1 MPPVSAWMDQRMSD
15 HSRWSALILGTVGL
29 VIVVLASQWH
39 RLGAVDLTGEVRQL
53 QQQTLPPRTSTPAS
67 ADLVRGEFTVRTEWM
82 FTTDLSS
89 RQYFEWLS
97 QHLPRNYAVVG
108 ETPKEMVLGRQL
120 AGDACTLTLS
130 ATDAEPKRVVA
141 KFSVGPD

>member
-1 MPPVSAWMDQRMSD
+1 MSG
-15 HSRWSALILGTVGL
+15 HSRWIAVILGTAGL

-39 RLGAVDLTGEVRQL
+39 RLGTVDLTEEVRQL
-53 QQQTLPPRTSTPAS
+53 QQQTLPPGESTPAS
-67 ADLVRGEFTVRTEWM
+67 ANLVRGEFTLRTEWM
-82 FTTDLSS
+82 FTTELTS
-89 RQYFEWLS
+89 RQYFEWLA

-108 ETPKEMVLGRQL
+108 DTQKEMVLGRRL

-130 ATDAEPKRVVA
+130 ATDAEPKQVVA